1 MERHAYQE
9 EIVAAAAEEQAV
21 VAIHQQRLQ
30 MAKTL
35 LNKHN
40 PSWFADMEGH
50 GKTTTD
56 AAQVEDVKHSAA
68 AAAAKQRAAAM
79 ALLKEHNAD
88 WFGDDKEA
96 RKQKKSIF
104 RRVKD
109 SRKMRKNDS
118 LTSRERTSS
127 AQADKSQEKA
137 VLKGTLARLT
147 QGTSSGRIRS
157 ESPPSLIVR
166 SVSRLGRKSPSGEH
180 QVAPGSVSSGQSEGY
195 RKSSWFSRHS
205 RSPNQQLSSY
215 PTSPVGMV
223 HGQITARS
231 CTTPVPPP
239 PLMDI
244 LENTA
249 EEPMSLRSM
258 LRFARENL
266 MEENVLFYLE
276 VVSFKTG
283 GGGRC
288 EYLTTIKR
296 IHELYIQH
304 NSKREV
310 NISGQIRSNT
320 MATVEAILSADG
332 RSSGGSTGAP
342 GDVELR
348 AAGDEVERQ
357 PAETNVVEAEGGACS
372 VGAAIRAA
380 DEGVE
385 AGAGGCFEAAT
396 PAAATP
402 AALGGEAGGGGPL
415 KEAAAA
421 TEAEKTVGVEDLD
434 VATAPK
440 LGHADGEE
448 AGACVAEAVIADE
461 SQEGSQAPGSLPL
474 LGPFPTQSPTHKAI
488 VSGNSNSSSS
498 SSSSS
503 SLATESVTPA
513 AVEEERERDAAD
525 NAASAGRFTVLGKCR
540 SDSPSSKGISSS
552 NSSSSSRDGE
562 QDGDTEE
569 EIRLRRDST
578 MWDDRCLH
586 SADLAAEDDF
596 NASVEIEMLGLG
608 IGPGGGYGDRTIFDS
623 ALLEASAH
631 LQAGLIFVIL
641 RHEVYPKFV
650 TRVANSST
658 CHSSASS
665 TTVRTAT
672 LSAASI
678 PPTTL
683 GTPVK
688 PIEASRV
695 SLSQSEEVAKA
706 RRFPWLGA
714 SS

>member
-1 MERHAYQE
+1 
-9 EIVAAAAEEQAV
+9 
-21 VAIHQQRLQ
+21 
-30 MAKTL
+30 
-35 LNKHN
+35 
-40 PSWFADMEGH
+40 
-50 GKTTTD
+50 
-56 AAQVEDVKHSAA
+56 
-68 AAAAKQRAAAM
+68 
-79 ALLKEHNAD
+79 
-88 WFGDDKEA
+88 
-96 RKQKKSIF
+96 
-104 RRVKD
+104 
-109 SRKMRKNDS
+109 MRKNDS

-127 AQADKSQEKA
+127 AQADKSSQEKA
-137 VLKGTLARLT
+137 VLKGTLATLT
-147 QGTSSGRIRS
+147 RGASSRRIRS

-166 SVSRLGRKSPSGEH
+166 SVNRLGRKSPSGEH
-180 QVAPGSVSSGQSEGY
+180 QVTPGSVSSGRSEGC

-205 RSPNQQLSSY
+205 RSPRQQLSSR

-231 CTTPVPPP
+231 CTTPVPQPS
-239 PLMDI
+239 LMDI

-304 NSKREV
+304 NSKREI
-310 NISGQIRSNT
+310 NISGHMRLNT
-320 MATVEAILSADG
+320 MATVEAILRADG
-332 RSSGGSTGAP
+332 CSSGGSTGAP
-342 GDVELR
+342 GNVELR
-348 AAGDEVERQ
+348 VAGDEVERQ
-357 PAETNVVEAEGGACS
+357 PAETNVVEAEG
-372 VGAAIRAA
+372 V
-380 DEGVE
+380 
-385 AGAGGCFEAAT
+385 
-396 PAAATP
+396 
-402 AALGGEAGGGGPL
+402 
-415 KEAAAA
+415 
-421 TEAEKTVGVEDLD
+421 D

-448 AGACVAEAVIADE
+448 AGASIAEAVMADE
-461 SQEGSQAPGSLPL
+461 GQEGSRAPGSLPL
-474 LGPFPTQSPTHKAI
+474 LDPVPTQSPTHKAI
-488 VSGNSNSSSS
+488 VSGNSSSSS
-498 SSSSS
+498 SP
-503 SLATESVTPA
+503 ATESVTPA

-540 SDSPSSKGISSS
+540 SDSPSSKEI
-552 NSSSSSRDGE
+552 SSSSRDGE

-578 MWDDRCLH
+578 MWDDRCLY

-596 NASVEIEMLGLG
+596 NASVEIEQLGLG

-641 RHEVYPKFV
+641 RHQVYPKFV
-650 TRVANSST
+650 ARVANSSS
-658 CHSSASS
+658 CHSSTSS
-665 TTVRTAT
+665 TTVHTAT
-672 LSAASI
+672 LSTTSI
-678 PPTTL
+678 STTTL

-688 PIEASRV
+688 PIKANRV

-706 RRFPWLGA
+706 VRAELAKCYF
-714 SS
+714 